1 MATLVVGDIDV
12 DVDIDDYGSF
22 HDEELVVPLPLMD
35 HNRTNSKHPSSSTPS
50 WKTKKLM
57 CAGIIGMT
65 AAVASSALL
74 LFSIIKKLSGTA
86 PTEELFLLHASVGA
100 DDDKCV
106 AATGPWPTGSKSY
119 MQDDDDDTSLQP
131 HSGPYVSCFVSTT
144 GGYCWSH
151 SYYGDGDWKPCTPN
165 GYGVEWSIDSAS
177 YDDYQATISSIQH
190 PVETCGTGCTE
201 FSNIS

>member
-119 MQDDDDDTSLQP
+119 MQDDDETRRLDSTS
-131 HSGPYVSCFVSTT
+131 C
-144 GGYCWSH
+144 
-151 SYYGDGDWKPCTPN
+151 
-165 GYGVEWSIDSAS
+165 
-177 YDDYQATISSIQH
+177 
-190 PVETCGTGCTE
+190 
-201 FSNIS
+201 

>member
-1 MATLVVGDIDV
+1 M
-12 DVDIDDYGSF
+12 
-22 HDEELVVPLPLMD
+22 PLTLMD

-119 MQDDDDDTSLQP
+119 MQDDDDDASLQP

-144 GGYCWSH
+144 GGYCWFH
-151 SYYGDGDWKPCTPN
+151 SYYNSETWNACTHTVSMRICGLSTLPTKMIFGLMTTNLVTYQLKPVAN
-165 GYGVEWSIDSAS
+165 HVQNFYK
-177 YDDYQATISSIQH
+177 
-190 PVETCGTGCTE
+190 GCLL
-201 FSNIS
+201 